1 MLLSL
6 CTLSATLPV
15 AGLILINEFQL
26 LRQSFPAVAIRKSCY
41 DFGMTKSTQL
51 VDPTILFKFEVR
63 LIKADLT
70 WTKRGLE
77 LPPSCRL
84 PSFGALSGGP
94 AFADL
99 RVGWSDQGIGF
110 WMKVIGKRAMPWC
123 RDTRLDESDGL
134 HLWMDTRNS
143 PNIHR
148 ATQHCHRFLWLPSGG
163 GPQRDRPVAAMVPIH
178 RARANP
184 KPIAGDALSIQAAPK
199 HDGYELSGIIHASA
213 LTGFDPVD
221 QPRIGF
227 FYAVAD
233 RELGYQSLTLD
244 KSFPVAEDPSLWG
257 EAVLVSS

>member
-1 MLLSL
+1 
-6 CTLSATLPV
+6 
-15 AGLILINEFQL
+15 
-26 LRQSFPAVAIRKSCY
+26 
-41 DFGMTKSTQL
+41 MTKSSQL

-63 LIKADLT
+63 LTKAELA
-70 WTKRGLE
+70 WTNRGLE

-94 AFADL
+94 TFADL
-99 RVGWSDQGIGF
+99 RVGWSEEGIGF

-148 ATQHCHRFLWLPSGG
+148 ATQHCHRFLWLPAGG
-163 GPQRDRPVAAMVPIH
+163 GPQRDRPVAAMVPIN

-184 KPIAGDALSIQAAPK
+184 KPISGGSLLIHAAPK
-199 HDGYELSGIIHASA
+199 HDGYELSGIIPASA
-213 LTGFDPVD
+213 MTGYDPID

-227 FYAVAD
+227 FYAVTD
-233 RELGYQSLTLD
+233 RELGYQSLTLGET
-244 KSFPVAEDPSLWG
+244 FPVAEDPSLWG
-257 EAVLVSS
+257 DAALISP